1 MALGENL
8 VAEGLVTPDQVAGA
22 LELQKTGG
30 GTLGSCLIGMGALTQ
45 AQLDEFFDL
54 TPPPIRNLESTGLP
68 IQMLMQ
74 LTLKLMEAFNLQSAQ
89 TIANHLRIPVVVTRP
104 LLEQMRERQLLE
116 SLGAEKA
123 GLRAELRFAI
133 APRGRDW
140 LEEAR
145 QQTEYVGPAPVPL
158 AAFARQMERQRITN
172 DRVNREAIE
181 DALAHLVIDEEIIA
195 RLGPAMN
202 SGRALLLYGPPGNGK
217 TSIAIAIARSFEQTI
232 YVPYAVEI
240 DGQIIKVFDPEIH
253 QIAPAAADVLKD
265 VEEGDDP
272 RAKVRVHDGD
282 DRWVRCFRPIA
293 TVGGELSLD
302 MLELRYNPHS
312 RLYEAPLQMKATG
325 GVFVIDDFG
334 RQMATPAQ
342 VLNRWIL
349 PLERKIDYLT
359 LHTGR
364 KFAVPF
370 DGLVIF
376 STNLRPHD
384 IMDAAMLRRIPYN
397 FFVGAPAEAELR
409 QIYDLV
415 CGEFGLAPDE
425 AIFATFTDLLYRQ
438 QNLAMARYHPR
449 FIVDH
454 VVARCRYEGRP
465 ATLEPALVQ
474 EAAENL
480 FIKEV

>member
-8 VAEGLVTPDQVAGA
+8 VAEGLVTAEQVARA
-22 LELQKTGG
+22 LEMQKANG
-30 GTLGSCLIGMGALTQ
+30 GTLGSCLIRMGALTGE
-45 AQLDEFFDL
+45 QLDRFFDTRPL
-54 TPPPIRNLESTGLP
+54 PVRNLESTGLP
-68 IQMLMQ
+68 IAMLMQ
-74 LTLKLMEAFNLQSAQ
+74 LALKLMESYNLQTAQ
-89 TIANHLRIPVVVTRP
+89 SLAGHLKVPVVVVRP
-104 LLEQMRERQLLE
+104 LLEQMRERQLVE

-133 APRGRDW
+133 APRGREW
-140 LEEAR
+140 LTEAR
-145 QQTEYVGPAPVPL
+145 AQNEYVGPAPVPL
-158 AAFARQMERQRITN
+158 AAYARQMERQRITN
-172 DRVNREAIE
+172 DRVNRAAIE
-181 DALAHLVIDEEIIA
+181 DTLAHLVIEEDIIA

-217 TSIAIAIARSFEQTI
+217 TSIAVAIARSFEQMV
-232 YVPYAVEI
+232 YVPYAIEI
-240 DGQIIKVFDPEIH
+240 DGQIVKVFDPEIH
-253 QIAPAAADVLKD
+253 QIAPAPAEVLRE
-265 VEEGDDP
+265 VEEDDDP
-272 RAKVRVHDGD
+272 RAKVRVQD
-282 DRWVRCFRPIA
+282 DDERWVRCFRPIA
-293 TVGGELSLD
+293 TVGGELSME

-312 RLYEAPLQMKATG
+312 RFYEAPLQMKATG

-334 RQMATPAQ
+334 RQVATPAE

-397 FFVGAPAEAELR
+397 FHVGAPAEDELR
-409 QIYDLV
+409 QIYTAV

-425 AIFATFTDLLYRQ
+425 AIFAMFTDLLYRQ
-438 QNLAMARYHPR
+438 RGVPMARFHPR

-465 ATLEPALVQ
+465 PALEPGLVQ

-480 FIKEV
+480 FIKD